1 MSDAII
7 TALITSIGGF
17 LGIVVALPNWT
28 IIKNRVIRH
37 NVENALSKNPR
48 IASIL
53 EDLSQNTQV
62 KKAVLVKIH
71 NSGLRMM
78 AGDAIYGTIIYPT
91 SWRKTFDHQLL
102 DGEYQEKVVYPLL
115 KYKKVWVNIRDLSG
129 HLRAIFSVQ
138 NIKCSL
144 CYFIKMMPEKFF
156 FVAVDFEVQEEDIT
170 DKTKDDIRRSI
181 NEIRILMTK

>member
-1 MSDAII
+1 MSDTII

-17 LGIVVALPNWT
+17 LGIVVALPNWER
-28 IIKNRVIRH
+28 IKNRLIRH

-48 IASIL
+48 ISSIL
-53 EDLSQNTQV
+53 EDLSQNTQI

-78 AGDAIYGTIIYPT
+78 AGDAIYGTIIYPA

-102 DGEYQEKVVYPLL
+102 DAEYQEKVVYPLL

-144 CYFIKMMPEKFF
+144 CYFVTMKPEKFF
-156 FVAVDFEVQEEDIT
+156 FVAIDFEVEQHEVEDI
-170 DKTKDDIRRSI
+170 TKDDIRKSI

>member
-28 IIKNRVIRH
+28 IIKNRLIRH

-48 IASIL
+48 ISSIL
-53 EDLSQNTQV
+53 DELSHNTQI

-78 AGDAIYGTIIYPT
+78 AGDAVYGTIIYPA

-115 KYKKVWVNIRDLSG
+115 KYKKVWVNIKDLSG

-144 CYFIKMMPEKFF
+144 CYFVRMEPEKFF
-156 FVAVDFEVQEEDIT
+156 FVAIDFEVEQHEVEDI
-170 DKTKDDIRRSI
+170 TKDDIRKSV
-181 NEIRILMTK
+181 NEIRLLMTK